1 MHQKHI
7 DLART
12 AACWPDTSAQEP
24 RVSVA
29 VWVVPLIVFWVIV
42 GLAVM

>member
-1 MHQKHI
+1 MHSRTI
-7 DLART
+7 DAART
-12 AACWPDTSAQEP
+12 AACWRDDPAPEP
-24 RVSVA
+24 RVSVG